1 MTREEK
7 KEQCRNCTSI
17 CPMEEMACVIAE
29 GRMHATNALIEC
41 NNKIERIK
49 SLLSTHE
56 DFSKETVQ
64 LNYELVVAIRKIL
77 EM

>member
-1 MTREEK
+1 MSKEK
-7 KEQCRNCTSI
+7 YLNCTEKCSQ
-17 CPMEEMACVIAE
+17 EELAYEIAK
-29 GRMHATNALIEC
+29 GRMHATNALVEC

>member
-1 MTREEK
+1 MSKEK
-7 KEQCRNCTSI
+7 CLNCTEK
-17 CPMEEMACVIAE
+17 CPQEELAREIAE

-56 DFSKETVQ
+56 DFSKETAQ
-64 LNYELVVAIRKIL
+64 LNYELVVAIRKLL